1 MDCFSL
7 LYFFCTMD
15 LRQAESLLNLKEEVR
30 IVLAGKP
37 AYLLM
42 NIKIRLTVMNFLEFA
57 VWGAYLT
64 SMGIFLAGAGFA
76 DKIGWFYATQG
87 FVSLFMPAVIGI
99 IADRWVPA
107 QKLLGICHFLAAAFM
122 AGAAWYGAQ
131 EVVNFTCLFTC
142 YTLSVAFYMPT
153 IALSNSVAYTGL
165 RQQNLDTVKCF
176 PPIRVFGTVG
186 FIIAM
191 WTTNFAHF
199 AGSYTQ
205 WYFSAVLGVILGFY
219 CFTLPNCPT
228 SAANTRTLVDAL
240 GLKAFALFKEK
251 KMATFFIF
259 SMLLG
264 MSLQITNGFAGPFIS
279 GFDSLAGYTGS
290 WGARNATALVSL
302 SQISETL
309 CILLIPF
316 FLKRYGIKKVML
328 MSMLAWVLRFGLLG
342 VGNPSTALGILLL
355 IASMIIYGVAF
366 DFFNISGSLYVDQET
381 DPSIRSSAQ
390 GVFMLMTNGFG
401 AAIGSLAAQKVINCL
416 VNVHLDPSKMINGVY
431 PEGLSKL
438 IMNGWSEAWFVF
450 AGFSLVVAVLF
461 AWLFKYKHV
470 PQN

>member
-1 MDCFSL
+1 
-7 LYFFCTMD
+7 
-15 LRQAESLLNLKEEVR
+15 
-30 IVLAGKP
+30 
-37 AYLLM
+37 
-42 NIKIRLTVMNFLEFA
+42 MNFLEFA

-64 SMGIFLAGAGFA
+64 SMGIFLASAGFA

-107 QKLLGICHFLAAAFM
+107 QKMLGLCHLLAAVFI
-122 AGAAWYGAQ
+122 AGAAFCGAQ
-131 EVVNFTCLFTC
+131 EVISFRNLFIC

-153 IALSNSVAYTGL
+153 LALSNSVAYTAL
-165 RQQNLDTVKCF
+165 RQQNLDTVKVF

-186 FIIAM
+186 FICAM
-191 WTTNFAHF
+191 WITNFAHF
-199 AGSYTQ
+199 AQSYTQ
-205 WYFSAVLGVILGFY
+205 WYFSAALGIVLGLY

-228 SAANTRTLVDAL
+228 NTEEAKTLSEAL

-251 KMATFFIF
+251 KMAVFFVF

-264 MSLQITNGFAGPFIS
+264 MSLQITNGFAGLFIS
-279 GFDSLAGYTGS
+279 SFNTLAGYTGS
-290 WGARNATALVSL
+290 WGANNATALVSL

-328 MSMLAWVLRFGLLG
+328 ISMLAWVLRFGFLG
-342 VGNPSTALGILLL
+342 LGNPSTAMGIVLLV
-355 IASMIIYGVAF
+355 ASMIVYGVAF
-366 DFFNISGSLYVDQET
+366 DFFNVSGSLYVDQEV

-416 VNVHLDPSKMINGVY
+416 VNAHMDASAMVDGVY
-431 PEGLSKL
+431 PAELSKQ
-438 IMNGWSEAWFVF
+438 IMTGWSNSWFIF
-450 AGFSLVVAVLF
+450 AGFALVVAVLF
-461 AWLFKYKHV
+461 AIFFKYKHT
-470 PQN
+470 PQAN

>member
-1 MDCFSL
+1 
-7 LYFFCTMD
+7 
-15 LRQAESLLNLKEEVR
+15 
-30 IVLAGKP
+30 
-37 AYLLM
+37 
-42 NIKIRLTVMNFLEFA
+42 MNFLEFA

-107 QKLLGICHFLAAAFM
+107 QKMLGLCHLLAAAFM
-122 AGAAWYGAQ
+122 AGAAWCGAQ
-131 EVVNFTCLFTC
+131 EVINFSHLFAC

-205 WYFSAVLGVILGFY
+205 WYFSAVLGVILGLY
-219 CFTLPNCPT
+219 CFTLPACPVST
-228 SAANTRTLVDAL
+228 EKARTLAEAL

-251 KMATFFIF
+251 KMAVFFIF

-316 FLKRYGIKKVML
+316 FLKRFGIKKVML
-328 MSMLAWVLRFGLLG
+328 ISMLAWVARFGLLG
-342 VGNPSTALGILLL
+342 LGNPATALGILLL
-355 IASMIIYGVAF
+355 ILSMIVYGVAF

-416 VNVHLDPSKMINGVY
+416 VTAHLDPSKMIDGVY
-431 PEGLSKL
+431 PQALSQV
-438 IMNGWSEAWFVF
+438 IMNGWSNAWFTF
-450 AGFSLVVAVLF
+450 AGFSLVVAILF

-470 PQN
+470 PQK